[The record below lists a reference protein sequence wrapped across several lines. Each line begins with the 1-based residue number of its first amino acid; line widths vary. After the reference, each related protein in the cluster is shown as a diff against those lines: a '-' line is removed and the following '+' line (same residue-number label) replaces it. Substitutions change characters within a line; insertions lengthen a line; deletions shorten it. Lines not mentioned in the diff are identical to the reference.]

1 MFVNQVAILT
11 GESFARKLVY
21 KVGGQMA
28 TKTSV
33 KIIPGIGS
41 IIAATMATQ
50 MTYAVR
56 GKVVCV
62 PPWRMVDPG
71 VCMCGVVGAIAGW
84 A

>member
-1 MFVNQVAILT
+1 MAILT

-33 KIIPGIGS
+33 KIIPGFGS

-62 PPWRMVDPG
+62 YHSGAWLTLVR
-71 VCMCGVVGAIAGW
+71 MCGVVGAIAGW